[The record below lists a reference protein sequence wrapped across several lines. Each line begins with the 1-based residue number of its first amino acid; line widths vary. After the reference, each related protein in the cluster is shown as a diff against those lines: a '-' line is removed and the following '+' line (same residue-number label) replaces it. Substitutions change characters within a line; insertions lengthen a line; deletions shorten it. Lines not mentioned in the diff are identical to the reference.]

1 MEAVAGEADRGAVED
16 LPAAGVEVFLGYA
29 SHAANLKRTFL
40 LDKGTRWRDGVGETK
55 TNDPSF

>member
-1 MEAVAGEADRGAVED
+1 VEAVAGEAEGGAVED

-29 SHAANLKRTFL
+29 SHDSKLKRTFL
-40 LDKGTRWRDGVGETK
+40 LDKRGSEEHGEGISK